1 MVSNART
8 HSRAALLVLVA
19 LCITGIPLAQA
30 DSGLL
35 VIGGGAAERDRLTI
49 GGAIE
54 TTLRSAGWSL
64 PPKPATKKETD
75 SLLNCQDSKAPW
87 TCVPSTVSAKGIR
100 HFLVVSVDMT
110 QAKNGAPLVVITGRM
125 IVTEP
130 PEFAF
135 VQRFCE
141 HCADDKLTEAGTEL
155 TRQLIQDLATRTG
168 RTVVHFRS
176 EPSTAEIILDGTK
189 LGATEATYSTYP
201 GKHTAMIQLPGYV
214 SQLREFTVEEGKTA
228 DLLFI
233 LKQSATAPAH
243 TRVDTTAHSTSTQR
257 SRSYLVPGIAIGA
270 GASLTLLGSVLLYHG
285 LHDSDRYEYTRA
297 TAVGLPIGL
306 IGLGAIGAGLYVLWR
321 APDGSAPGAST
332 APKAVVLGWSGSF

>member
-8 HSRAALLVLVA
+8 HLRAALLVLMV
-19 LCITGIPLAQA
+19 CITRIPLAQA
-30 DSGLL
+30 ESGLL

-49 GGAIE
+49 SGAIE
-54 TTLRSAGWSL
+54 STLRGAGWSF
-64 PPKPATKKETD
+64 PPKPATKKEAD

-100 HFLVVSVDMT
+100 HLLVVSVDMT
-110 QAKNGAPLVVITGRM
+110 QAKNGAPLVIITGRM

-176 EPSTAEIILDGTK
+176 EPSAAEIILDGTK

-201 GKHTAMIQLPGYV
+201 GRHTAMVQLSGYV
-214 SQLREFTVEEGKTA
+214 SQTKEFTVEEGKTA

-233 LKQSATAPAH
+233 LKPSTETAPAH
-243 TRVDTTAHSTSTQR
+243 TTKNTTAHATLTQR

-270 GASLTLLGSVLLYHG
+270 GVSLTLLGSVLLYHG
-285 LHDSDRYEYTRA
+285 LHDSERYEYTRA

-306 IGLGAIGAGLYVLWR
+306 IGLGAIGLGLYVLWR
-321 APDGSAPGAST
+321 APDVSAQGAST